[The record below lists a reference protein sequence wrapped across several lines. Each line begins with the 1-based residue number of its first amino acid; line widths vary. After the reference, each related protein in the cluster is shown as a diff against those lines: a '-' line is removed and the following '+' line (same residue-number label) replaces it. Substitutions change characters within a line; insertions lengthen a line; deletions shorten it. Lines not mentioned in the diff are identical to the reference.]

1 MFKKALLISAVFVAG
16 SMGFVSAQNAT
27 PVVKHVSAKK
37 TAHLRIVQLK
47 DRIKNQIARIKE
59 GLDAGTLTAA
69 DADACRAV
77 LNSVQSK
84 MKDERKA
91 DGSNKTMSKEAYAA
105 YNTSLDANS
114 AAIKEDKQYFYYY
127 GPYVD
132 YGPNYDYYYDSYPV
146 AGAPTPSVS
155 AMEETQPR
163 IYELK
168 ERIKNQRERIQQ
180 GLTNNTLTNDQAK
193 NCGTALKSVENQM
206 TADFK
211 TNGSD
216 KLTLDQFTAFNTSL
230 DSNSAFIQ
238 ENKQYFYYYDD
249 PNYVQYYWN

>member
-1 MFKKALLISAVFVAG
+1 
-16 SMGFVSAQNAT
+16 
-27 PVVKHVSAKK
+27 
-37 TAHLRIVQLK
+37 
-47 DRIKNQIARIKE
+47 
-59 GLDAGTLTAA
+59 
-69 DADACRAV
+69 
-77 LNSVQSK
+77 
-84 MKDERKA
+84 MKDEHTA
-91 DGSNKTMSKEAYAA
+91 DGSKKTMSKETYDA

-132 YGPNYDYYYDSYPV
+132 YGPEYDYYYDSYPV

-155 AMEETQPR
+155 GMEETHPR

-168 ERIKNQRERIQQ
+168 ERIKNQRERIQT
-180 GLTNNTLTNDQAK
+180 GLTNNTLTSDQAK
-193 NCGTALKSVENQM
+193 NCGMALKSAEDQM

-216 KLTLDQFTAFNTSL
+216 KLTKDQFTALNASL
-230 DSNSAFIQ
+230 DSNSTFIQ

-249 PNYVQYYWN
+249 PSYVQYYWN

>member
-1 MFKKALLISAVFVAG
+1 MLKKALLIGAVFAAG
-16 SMGFVSAQNAT
+16 SMGLVSAQDAT
-27 PVVKHVSAKK
+27 PVVKHMSEKK
-37 TAHLRIVQLK
+37 PAHPRIVQLK
-47 DRIKNQIARIKE
+47 DRIKNQIARIKQ
-59 GLDAGTLTAA
+59 GLNAETLSVA
-69 DADACRAV
+69 DANACRAV
-77 LNSVQSK
+77 LNTVQSK
-84 MKDERKA
+84 MKDECKA
-91 DGSNKTMSKEAYAA
+91 NGSKKIMSKDTYDA

-114 AAIKEDKQYFYYY
+114 AAIHEDKQYFYYY

-146 AGAPTPSVS
+146 VGAPTPSVS
-155 AMEETQPR
+155 TMEETHPR

-180 GLTNNTLTNDQAK
+180 GLTNNTLNSDQAK
-193 NCGTALKSVENQM
+193 DCGTALKSVEDQM

-216 KLTLDQFTAFNTSL
+216 KLTKDQFTAFNTSL
-230 DSNSAFIQ
+230 DSNSTLIQ
-238 ENKQYFYYYDD
+238 ESKQYFYYYDD

>member
-1 MFKKALLISAVFVAG
+1 MLKKALLIGAVLAAG
-16 SMGFVSAQNAT
+16 SMGFASAQDAT
-27 PVVKHVSAKK
+27 PVVKHMSEKK
-37 TAHLRIVQLK
+37 PAHLRIVQLK
-47 DRIKNQIARIKE
+47 DRIKNQMARIKQ
-59 GLDAGTLTAA
+59 GLNDGTLAAA

-84 MKDERKA
+84 MKDEHTA
-91 DGSNKTMSKEAYAA
+91 DGSKKTMSKETYDA

-132 YGPNYDYYYDSYPV
+132 YGPEYDYYYDSYPV
-146 AGAPTPSVS
+146 AGAPTPSVTG
-155 AMEETQPR
+155 MEETHPR

-168 ERIKNQRERIQQ
+168 ERIKNQRERIQT
-180 GLTNNTLTNDQAK
+180 GLTNNTLTSDQAK
-193 NCGTALKSVENQM
+193 NCGMALKSAEDQM

-216 KLTLDQFTAFNTSL
+216 KLTKDQFTALNASL
-230 DSNSAFIQ
+230 DSNSTFIQ

-249 PNYVQYYWN
+249 PSYVQYYWN

>member
-1 MFKKALLISAVFVAG
+1 MLKKALLIGAVFAVG
-16 SMGFVSAQNAT
+16 SLGFASAQDAT
-27 PVVKHVSAKK
+27 PVVKHVSEKK
-37 TAHLRIVQLK
+37 LAHPRIVQLK
-47 DRIKNQIARIKE
+47 DRIRNQIARIKQ
-59 GLDAGTLTAA
+59 GLNDGTLSVS

-77 LNSVQSK
+77 LNTVQGK
-84 MKDERKA
+84 MKDECKA
-91 DGSNKTMSKEAYAA
+91 NGSKKIMSKDTYDA

-114 AAIKEDKQYFYYY
+114 AAIHEDKQYFYYY

-146 AGAPTPSVS
+146 VGAPTPSVS
-155 AMEETQPR
+155 AMEETHPR

-180 GLTNNTLTNDQAK
+180 GLTNNTLNSDQAK
-193 NCGTALKSVENQM
+193 NCGTALKSVEDQM

-216 KLTLDQFTAFNTSL
+216 KLTKDQFTAFNTSL
-230 DSNSAFIQ
+230 DSNSTFIQ

-249 PNYVQYYWN
+249 PSYVQYYWN